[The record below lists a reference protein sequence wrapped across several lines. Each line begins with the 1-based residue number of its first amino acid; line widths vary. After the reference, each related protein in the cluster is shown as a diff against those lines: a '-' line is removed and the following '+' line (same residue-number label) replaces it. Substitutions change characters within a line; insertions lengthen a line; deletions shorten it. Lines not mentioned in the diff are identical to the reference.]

1 MIVIPAI
8 EDVVVVMGVVVTA
21 VEVVTVVVGK
31 VVVGVVNITDLP
43 GVVGIIIVF
52 GDVGTL
58 NLIVVRVGC
67 LKIFVCECVSFS
79 GLLKLSSPDDDDDEL
94 LFCDLKKSGCS
105 GM

>member
-8 EDVVVVMGVVVTA
+8 ADVVVVMVVVVTA
-21 VEVVTVVVGK
+21 VVVVTVVVGI
-31 VVVGVVNITDLP
+31 VVVGVVNITDPP

-67 LKIFVCECVSFS
+67 LKIIVCECVSFS
-79 GLLKLSSPDDDDDEL
+79 ELIKLSSSSDDDEV
-94 LFCDLKKSGCS
+94 LFCDFKKSGCG